1 MPSAGDLR
9 AIVSGNPK
17 GYTQRWTFGVPT
29 WRHVSEGGFRKD
41 RYEVVRLD
49 EEAARRYV
57 TEHHYLSGWPAAMH
71 RFGLLD
77 TEAEPGPR
85 DQTVDGQVLVGVT
98 VLASP
103 MNERVLT
110 GPFPHLRP
118 YSQSVELARLVV
130 GESVPANGETFLVS
144 RVLKLAAE
152 CGVRGVVSFADP
164 MPRQRLVDNRIIR
177 TSPGHLGIVY
187 QALGARYAGR
197 STARSLCFLPDGSVL
212 SARSRAKI
220 TGGEAGGN
228 AVARR
233 LELLG
238 ARPRLADEDPAG
250 WLAEVL
256 PAIGAQA
263 VRHPGNLRYL
273 LPAGRTRGERSRAV
287 FGMPS
292 LPYPKWEADR
302 RPVGTHPAPDV
313 ANHDY

>member
-9 AIVSGNPK
+9 AIVSGNSK

-29 WRHVSEGGFRKD
+29 WRHVSEGGFRRD
-41 RYEVVRLD
+41 RYEVVRLE

-57 TEHHYLSGWPAAMH
+57 TGHHYLSGWPAAIH

-85 DQTVDGQVLVGVT
+85 DQTVAGQVLVGVA

-110 GPFPHLRP
+110 SPFPRLRP
-118 YSQSVELARLVV
+118 YAESVELARLVV

-144 RVLKLAAE
+144 RALRLAAE
-152 CGVRGVVSFADP
+152 RGIRGVVSFADP
-164 MPRQRLVDNRIIR
+164 MPRRRLTGDGAVVA
-177 TSPGHLGIVY
+177 SPGHLGIVY
-187 QALGARYAGR
+187 QALGARFAGR

-220 TGGEAGGN
+220 TGGEVGGS
-228 AVARR
+228 AVTRR

-238 ARPRLADEDPAG
+238 ARPRLPDEDPAA
-250 WLAEVL
+250 WLTEVL
-256 PAIGAQA
+256 PAIGARA

-273 LPAGRTRGERSRAV
+273 LTAGRTRSERSRAV

-302 RPVGTHPAPDV
+302 RPFSAHT
-313 ANHDY
+313 